1 MRPQISTKQALEGAS
16 LSYLYLHTLFDYTS
30 EFYYTTILLRTSHTI
45 YETKKKA
52 RSHKEE
58 EEIQFKNRQQA
69 SHRLYNRQ
77 I

>member
-1 MRPQISTKQALEGAS
+1 MSFITQLYYYVLLILYTK
-16 LSYLYLHTLFDYTS
+16 
-30 EFYYTTILLRTSHTI
+30 R
-45 YETKKKA
+45 KKKQEA
-52 RSHKEE
+52 TEKEE

>member
-1 MRPQISTKQALEGAS
+1 MLP

-45 YETKKKA
+45 YETNKKTQEA
-52 RSHKEE
+52 TDKEE